1 VLWYFWNGGETL
13 VRAIAFDFDGVL
25 VESVEVKTRAF
36 ASLFNAEG
44 PDAVRKILD
53 YHLKNLGVSRFEKF
67 RTIYRDILKRSLS
80 EEQFRS
86 LCERFSELVV
96 DEVVAAPWVDGAEQ
110 WLIRHQGRYPLFVI
124 SGTPQDEL
132 QEIVN
137 RRGIAKFF
145 NGVLGAPRTK
155 DLLLQDVLQ
164 RDGLSPVELVFVG
177 DAETDWEAARQAGV
191 WFIWRRSSEEMPGLP
206 GFTGPSIPSLT
217 DLDACL
223 SVLER
228 QKVLKG

>member
-1 VLWYFWNGGETL
+1 MI
-13 VRAIAFDFDGVL
+13 RAIAFDFDGVL

-36 ASLFNAEG
+36 ARLFNGEG

-53 YHLKNLGVSRFEKF
+53 YHLKNGGVSRFEKF
-67 RTIYRDILKRSLS
+67 RTIYRNILKRPLS

-86 LCERFSELVV
+86 LCERFSELAV
-96 DEVVAAPWVDGAEQ
+96 DEVVAASWVDGAEE

-132 QEIVN
+132 QEIVT
-137 RRGIAKFF
+137 RRGMAKFF
-145 NGVLGAPRTK
+145 NDVLGAPRTK
-155 DLLLQDVLQ
+155 DLLLRDALQ
-164 RDGLSPVELVFVG
+164 QGGLSPGELVFVG
-177 DAETDWEAARQAGV
+177 DSETDWQTARQVGV
-191 WFIWRRSSEEMPGLP
+191 WFIWRRSSEEIPDLP

-217 DLDACL
+217 NLDACL